1 MLFHIALYKP
11 EIPPNTGNI
20 SRLCVGI
27 RASLHIVDK
36 PSFEISESAVRRA
49 GLDHWNKLQLTL
61 HANWESFFEQVP
73 DKTRIFLVTKFG
85 KTLYSSLDYKI
96 GDYFLFGNETSG
108 VPRIIHD
115 ALPETQKIFIP
126 MLDFSVRSLNL
137 SNSVAIISYEAIRQ
151 LHLKGEIQIDPLERE
166 RK

>member
-1 MLFHIALYKP
+1 MPFHIALYKP

-27 RASLHIVDK
+27 KANLHIIDK

-49 GLDHWNKLQLTL
+49 GLDHWHKLKLTL
-61 HANWESFFEQVP
+61 HETWESFFKSIE
-73 DKTRIFLVTKFG
+73 DRSRIFLVTKFA
-85 KTLYSSLDYKI
+85 KVLYTSLEYQK
-96 GDYFLFGNETSG
+96 GDYFVFGNETSG
-108 VPRIIHD
+108 LPFFVHESVPD
-115 ALPETQKIFIP
+115 SQKIFIP

-151 LHLKGEIQIDPLERE
+151 LHLKGEISVDPFER
-166 RK
+166 